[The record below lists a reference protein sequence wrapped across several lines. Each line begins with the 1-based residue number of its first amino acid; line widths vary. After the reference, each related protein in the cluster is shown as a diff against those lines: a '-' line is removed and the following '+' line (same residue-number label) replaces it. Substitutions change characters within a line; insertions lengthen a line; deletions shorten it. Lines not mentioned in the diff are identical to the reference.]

1 MMGKQRIIN
10 CSIMAV
16 FALLLFFYLF
26 LTEEKQS
33 YAKEKKNTDVVYG
46 REEYIEKVPFVN
58 IGPDW
63 GEDKIDFEK
72 IYHKIRSSLAN
83 LEIESENQGEYDN
96 IAFANV
102 DDYVNVRTMPST
114 EGEVVGRI
122 YDGSV
127 AEILETAGDG
137 NDWYKITSGNVNG
150 YIKAEFF
157 LRGEE
162 AAEVMD
168 RYIIQYA
175 EVKADYLN
183 VRTEPTTESVR
194 IGLITE
200 GEKVKLL
207 EDIGDW
213 VQIQYTEEEKGFVSS
228 RYVTLTEEFLYAQ
241 TLAEIEESERQKK
254 EELQKREELE
264 KHVDEGIN
272 EAVFFEEQQI
282 QEIENSGQDA
292 MTVSVEGIREQIV
305 SYAMQY
311 QGNKYVSAG
320 KSLAGGTDCSGFTC
334 FIYADFGY
342 SISRT
347 PQGQYTSGGRSIAY
361 EEIQP
366 GDIICYSSNGGKS
379 CTHVALY
386 IGDGQIIH
394 SANSRK
400 GVIVQNADYDRIIGV
415 RNILD

>member
-1 MMGKQRIIN
+1 
-10 CSIMAV
+10 MAV

>member
-1 MMGKQRIIN
+1 
-10 CSIMAV
+10 MAV

-33 YAKEKKNTDVVYG
+33 YAKEKKNADVVYG
-46 REEYIEKVPFVN
+46 REEYIDKVPFVN

-72 IYHKIRSSLAN
+72 IYHEIRSSLAN

-157 LRGEE
+157 LRGEG

-194 IGLITE
+194 IGLITK

-272 EAVFFEEQQI
+272 EAVFLEEQRI

-386 IGDGQIIH
+386 IGNGQIIH